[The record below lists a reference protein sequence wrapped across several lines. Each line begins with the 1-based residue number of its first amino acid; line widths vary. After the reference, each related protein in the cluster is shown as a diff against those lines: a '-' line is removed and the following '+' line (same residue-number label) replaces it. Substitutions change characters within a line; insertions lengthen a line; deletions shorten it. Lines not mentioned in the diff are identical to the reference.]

1 MTYFYE
7 FNKKNIN
14 TTQQINYILFC
25 IIFNYRDKFIILQI
39 SSIKKIKINYT
50 YDITQTF
57 YSNQISLF
65 FSLIQITKS
74 TSSNPPQSIQK
85 INSFKYI
92 QIYLSIQTKIKK
104 KKSEKGLR
112 STKHPC
118 SFEFENESV
127 WKNKYF

>member
-74 TSSNPPQSIQK
+74 TSSNPP
-85 INSFKYI
+85 
-92 QIYLSIQTKIKK
+92 
-104 KKSEKGLR
+104 
-112 STKHPC
+112 
-118 SFEFENESV
+118 
-127 WKNKYF
+127 